1 MRFISTKV
9 HGILDYTVGIFLTGS
24 PWILGFARGGAETWV
39 PVVLGAGALVY
50 SLCTAY
56 ELGAIKSLSVPAHL
70 TLDIAS
76 GILLA
81 LSPWLLGFSEIVF
94 LPHLIIG
101 LAETGIA
108 MVTEKAPREVIRKQ
122 P

>member
-9 HGILDYTVGIFLTGS
+9 HGIMDYIVGLFLAAS
-24 PWILGFARGGAETWV
+24 PWILGYARGGAETWV
-39 PVVLGAGALVY
+39 PVVLGLGALVY

-56 ELGAIKSLSVPAHL
+56 EFGAIKSLSVPTHL
-70 TLDIAS
+70 TLDIGS

-81 LSPWLLGFSEIVF
+81 LSPWLFGFSEFVF
-94 LPHLIIG
+94 LPHFIIG

-108 MVTEKAPREVIRKQ
+108 LMTEKAPREVIRKQ